1 MAIARIF
8 ISLFLVFALGLL
20 PGCAGNKTQKSRA
33 HKNKARVET
42 SIDLPP
48 AILEEK
54 LSKIGISSEPGEIL
68 AHNEKALETPSSP
81 IEVASEEVG
90 TSETEEKKKNSQE
103 TFIPAEAEE
112 PSIEFHFE
120 NADLEMLINQISEL
134 FDVTFVADD
143 SITPMLQNAKS
154 IRGNKI
160 SFKTQSP
167 LTKREAWNLFLTFL
181 DISGFTVIS
190 EASPRIKRI
199 VTLDAAKRSPL
210 PAYIGVPAAALPN
223 SDEIVRFVYFVEN
236 ADLKTIAPVVDA
248 LRSPTAQLTLLQD
261 MKGFLLTDKSYNI
274 KSLMN
279 IIKELDRITMP
290 QAMSVLKL
298 KRADANQVAELYK
311 TLSQTDTASITQQRY
326 FPGRK
331 ALGSTYFPD
340 NVSLFAEPRTNSL
353 ILLGP
358 QDAIK
363 RIEDFITQSVDVELS
378 QPYSPLHVLP
388 LRYANANT
396 VAKIMNDVTQFGI
409 NTEAGKNG
417 GVRGGDKY
425 MKAITFTAE
434 PETNRLIIKGDY
446 EDFLKAKEV
455 ISKLDAPQPQVAI
468 EVLLLSVSLNENKQ
482 LGVVMRSRVPGTE
495 GLLGSNTKFQTTGL
509 FGNRSVVENI
519 NGNGVNR
526 LLGNLLNL
534 VSNGIAAGNTI
545 ISLGDSLNVWAI
557 AQALQTE
564 SNVQVLSNPFLIA
577 TNKTPASVSLGEVR
591 RVTTGTIIGTQ
602 DVNTVGDAPAEL
614 RVEITP
620 QINSDGFIVLDIKVS
635 LSQFVGEA
643 NPDAAVRTTREVK
656 TKTIVTNKEVLALGG
671 LIQTDIENLQTKV
684 PVLGDI
690 PVIGW
695 LFKNKQKIARK
706 SNLLILISSRIIEP
720 EATEALAQFTDDHIT
735 DYTDTINE
743 MYQPSER
750 RDPINRWFF
759 ANHNLNEKATDEF
772 VYRQHKES
780 LDEVKVRKDVVTPL
794 VKNDPKKPVNPRD
807 LPFKNQPATVVA
819 QPSSRSKKSLAS
831 LDKEVRT

>member
-1 MAIARIF
+1 MSIARII
-8 ISLFLVFALGLL
+8 ISFSLVVALGLL
-20 PGCAGNKTQKSRA
+20 PGCGGNKKQKSRA
-33 HKNKARVET
+33 PHNKSRVET

-48 AILEEK
+48 AIVEDK
-54 LSKIGISSEPGEIL
+54 LVKLGISSAPGELI
-68 AHNEKALETPSSP
+68 AANQQALISPSSP
-81 IEVASEEVG
+81 V
-90 TSETEEKKKNSQE
+90 ETEVVQPQEALTEKKLVE
-103 TFIPAEAEE
+103 PFIPTEAQD
-112 PSIEFHFE
+112 PTIEFHFE
-120 NADLEMLINQISEL
+120 NASLEVLITQISEL
-134 FDVTFVADD
+134 FDITFIADD

-154 IRGNKI
+154 VKGWNI

-167 LTKREAWNLFLTFL
+167 LTKKEAWNIFLTFL
-181 DISGFTVIS
+181 DISGFTVIAES
-190 EASPRIKRI
+190 SPRIRRI

-210 PAYIGVPAAALPN
+210 PAYIGVPAGQLPN
-223 SDEIVRFVYFVEN
+223 SDELVRFVYFVEN
-236 ADLKTIAPVVDA
+236 ADIKTIAPVVDA
-248 LRSPTAQLTLLQD
+248 LRSPASQFTPLLD
-261 MKGFLLTDKSYNI
+261 IKGFLLTDKAYNI

-279 IIKELDRITMP
+279 IVKELDRITMP

-298 KRADANQVAELYK
+298 KRADATQVAELYK

-331 ALGSTYFPD
+331 ALAANYFPD
-340 NVSLFAEPRTNSL
+340 NVSIFAEPRTNSL

-378 QPYSPLHVLP
+378 QPYSPLHVIP
-388 LRYANANT
+388 LRYANAET
-396 VAKIMNDVTQFGI
+396 IEKIMNDVTQLGA
-409 NTEAGKNG
+409 NTEAGKAG

-425 MKAITFTAE
+425 MKPITFTAE
-434 PETNRLIIKGDY
+434 KETNRLIVKGDY
-446 EDFLKAKEV
+446 EDFLKAKE
-455 ISKLDAPQPQVAI
+455 IITKLDAPQPQVAI
-468 EVLLLSVSLNENKQ
+468 EVLLLSVTLNENKQ
-482 LGVVMRSRVPGTE
+482 LGMVMRSRVPGTE
-495 GLLGSNTKFQTTGL
+495 GLMGTSTKFQTSGL
-509 FGNRSVVENI
+509 FGNKSIAENL

-577 TNKTPASVSLGEVR
+577 TNKTKAMVSLGEIR

-602 DVNTVGDAPAEL
+602 DTNTFGDAPAEL
-614 RVEITP
+614 KVIITP
-620 QINSDGFIVLDIKVS
+620 QINSDGMIVLDIEVS

-643 NPDAAVRTTREVK
+643 NPDAAVRTNRAIN

-671 LIQTDIENLQTKV
+671 LIQTDVENLQTKV

-690 PVIGW
+690 PILGW
-695 LFKNKQKIARK
+695 LFKNKQKVARK
-706 SNLLILISSRIIEP
+706 SNLLILIAPRIIEP
-720 EATEALAQFTDDHIT
+720 ESSQAITAFTDDHIT

-743 MYQPSER
+743 MYRNGEK

-759 ANHNLNEKATDEF
+759 ANQNLNEKATDEF
-772 VYRQHKES
+772 IYRQHKEA
-780 LDEVKVRKDVVTPL
+780 LAENKMRKDVTTPL
-794 VKNDPKKPVNPRD
+794 VQNKTSGPRDQRD
-807 LPFKNQPATVVA
+807 LPFKNQPATIVA
-819 QPSSRSKKSLAS
+819 QPSSRSRKSLTS
-831 LDKEVRT
+831 LPVDTEVRA

>member
-20 PGCAGNKTQKSRA
+20 PGCAGNKPPKSRA
-33 HKNKARVET
+33 PKNKARIET

-48 AILEEK
+48 AIVEEK

-68 AHNEKALETPSSP
+68 AANQKALETPSSL
-81 IEVASEEVG
+81 V
-90 TSETEEKKKNSQE
+90 ETEEVPLTEIPNEKKLSE
-103 TFIPAEAEE
+103 PFIPTQDEE

-120 NADLEMLINQISEL
+120 NASLDVLITQISEL
-134 FDVTFVADD
+134 FDVTFIADD

-154 IRGNKI
+154 VKGWNI

-167 LTKREAWNLFLTFL
+167 LTKKEAWNIFLTFL

-190 EASPRIKRI
+190 ESTPRLKRI

-210 PAYIGVPAAALPN
+210 PAFIGVPAAQLPN
-223 SDEIVRFVYFVEN
+223 SDEMVRFVYFVEN

-248 LRSPTAQLTLLQD
+248 LRSQTAQLTLLQD
-261 MKGFLLTDKSYNI
+261 MKGFLLTDKAYNI

-279 IIKELDRITMP
+279 IVKELDRITMP

-298 KRADANQVAELYK
+298 KRADATQVVELYK

-331 ALGSTYFPD
+331 ALSSTYFPD
-340 NVSLFAEPRTNSL
+340 NVSIFAEPRSNSL

-388 LRYANANT
+388 LRYANAET
-396 VAKIMNDVTQFGI
+396 VAKIMNDVTQFGAT
-409 NTEAGKNG
+409 TEAGKAG

-425 MKAITFTAE
+425 MKSITFTAE
-434 PETNRLIIKGDY
+434 KETNRLIIKGDY

-455 ISKLDAPQPQVAI
+455 ISKLDEPQPQVAI
-468 EVLLLSVSLNENKQ
+468 EVLLLSVALNENKQ
-482 LGVVMRSRVPGTE
+482 LGMVMRSRVPGTE
-495 GLLGSNTKFQTTGL
+495 GLLGTNTKFQTTGL
-509 FGNRSVVENI
+509 FGNRSVVENT

-534 VSNGIAAGNTI
+534 VSTGIAAGNTI

-602 DVNTVGDAPAEL
+602 DTNTFGDAPAEL
-614 RVEITP
+614 KVEITP
-620 QINSDGFIVLDIKVS
+620 QINSDGMIVLDIKVS

-643 NPDAAVRTTREVK
+643 NPDAAVRTERAVK

-690 PVIGW
+690 PVLGW

-720 EATEALAQFTDDHIT
+720 EAHEAITAFTDEHIT
-735 DYTDTINE
+735 DYIDTMNE
-743 MYQPSER
+743 MYRPTEK

-759 ANHNLNEKATDEF
+759 ANQNINEKTTDEF
-772 VYRQHKES
+772 VYRQHKNA
-780 LDEVKVRKDVVTPL
+780 LDEVKFNKDVTTPIA
-794 VKNDPKKPVNPRD
+794 KNDPKQPINAP
-807 LPFKNQPATVVA
+807 PNFKNQPAVVVA
-819 QPSSRSKKSLAS
+819 QPSSRSKKSLTS
-831 LDKEVRT
+831 LPLDKEVRA

>member
-20 PGCAGNKTQKSRA
+20 PGCAGNKSQKSRVP
-33 HKNKARVET
+33 KNKARVET

-48 AILEEK
+48 AIVEEK

-68 AHNEKALETPSSP
+68 AANQKALETPSSP
-81 IEVASEEVG
+81 V
-90 TSETEEKKKNSQE
+90 ETEEITAGQVPDEKTLSE
-103 TFIPAEAEE
+103 PFIPSQAEE

-120 NADLEMLINQISEL
+120 NASLEVLISQISEL
-134 FDVTFVADD
+134 FDVTFIADD

-154 IRGNKI
+154 VKGFNI

-167 LTKREAWNLFLTFL
+167 LTKKEAWNLFLTFL

-190 EASPRIKRI
+190 ESTPRLKRI
-199 VTLDAAKRSPL
+199 VTLDTAKRSPL
-210 PAYIGVPAAALPN
+210 PAFIGVPAGQLPN
-223 SDEIVRFVYFVEN
+223 SDEMVRFVYFVEN
-236 ADLKTIAPVVDA
+236 ADLKTLIPVVDN
-248 LRSPTAQLTLLQD
+248 LRSPASQLTPLLD
-261 MKGFLLTDKSYNI
+261 MKAFLITDRSYNI

-279 IIKELDRITMP
+279 IVKELDRITMP

-298 KRADANQVAELYK
+298 KRADATQVVELYK

-340 NVSLFAEPRTNSL
+340 NVSIFAEPRSNSL

-396 VAKIMNDVTQFGI
+396 VAKIMNDVTQFGAS
-409 NTEAGKNG
+409 TDAGKAG

-425 MKAITFTAE
+425 MKSITFTAE

-468 EVLLLSVSLNENKQ
+468 EVLLLSVALNENKQ

-495 GLLGSNTKFQTTGL
+495 GLLGTNTKFQTTGL

-534 VSNGIAAGNTI
+534 VSTGIAAGNTI

-614 RVEITP
+614 KVEITP
-620 QINSDGFIVLDIKVS
+620 QINSDGMIVLDIKVS

-690 PVIGW
+690 PILGW

-720 EATEALAQFTDDHIT
+720 DANEAITAFTDEHVT
-735 DYTDTINE
+735 DYIDTMNE
-743 MYQPSER
+743 MYRPSEKH
-750 RDPINRWFF
+750 DPINRWFF
-759 ANHNLNEKATDEF
+759 ANQNINEKATDEF
-772 VYRQHKES
+772 VYRQHKEA
-780 LDEVKVRKDVVTPL
+780 LDEVKFNKGVTTPIAKNSPKQPL
-794 VKNDPKKPVNPRD
+794 NTPNN
-807 LPFKNQPATVVA
+807 FKNQPAVVVA
-819 QPSSRSKKSLAS
+819 QPNSRSKKSLTS
-831 LDKEVRT
+831 LPSDKEVRA